1 MNSRANKIAAEH
13 HNTPEIESKE
23 QTHENT
29 PAVAKAAG
37 GSPKLSRNSNA
48 HHSMNWIFTVVFL
61 VVELVAILSAVH
73 ALFTVRTAQG
83 TIAWVIGLIAFPWL
97 GLPLYWLFGCRRFDA
112 HASAMQRK
120 ISEHEGKIQEVQ
132 TRIARYQVSPREIQ
146 PARAGDL
153 AAVAGK
159 EFLEGNQVDLLVD
172 GEAAFASILAEV
184 AGAKRSVF
192 VQFYIMREDG
202 LGLRLLEA
210 LAAKAAEGV
219 QVCFLLDSFGGG
231 AMSPAIIRKW
241 QDRGIRMARF
251 CAVSGWRDRWR
262 LNFRNHRKNVIVDGW
277 VGFIGGHNV
286 GDEYLGKNPKY
297 GAWRDTHARVE
308 GPSAIQLQM
317 VFASDWF
324 FATGEALRGCW
335 ETAGPL
341 PEGGGQ
347 RALVLASGP
356 SDEFERCTLFFHNV
370 ISMAE
375 RRLWIASPYFVPDEG
390 IMQALQ
396 LAAIRGVE
404 VRILLPMKPDQWLV
418 WLASFAILTELTHPN
433 IHIHRYTGGFLHQ
446 KVLLV
451 DDGFASVG
459 TKNFDNRSFRL
470 NFEITLAVADRRFAS
485 QVAEMLERDFARSV
499 VVGPDDYES
508 RSPAFKAGA
517 QAARLF
523 APIL

>member
-1 MNSRANKIAAEH
+1 
-13 HNTPEIESKE
+13 
-23 QTHENT
+23 
-29 PAVAKAAG
+29 
-37 GSPKLSRNSNA
+37 
-48 HHSMNWIFTVVFL
+48 MNWIVTVVFL
-61 VVELVAILSAVH
+61 VVELLAILSAAH

-83 TIAWVIGLIAFPWL
+83 TIAWVVGLIAFPWL
-97 GLPLYWLFGCRRFDA
+97 GLPLLWLFGCRRFDA
-112 HASAMQRK
+112 HAQAMQRK
-120 ISEHEGKIQEVQ
+120 LSEHRGKIQDVQ
-132 TRIARYQVSPREIQ
+132 TRIARYHVSRTEIQ

-172 GEAAFASILAEV
+172 GEATFASILSEV
-184 AGAKRSVF
+184 ARAKRSVF

-219 QVCFLLDSFGGG
+219 EVCFLLDSIGGA

-251 CAVSGWRDRWR
+251 CAFSSWRDRWR

-286 GDEYLGKNPKY
+286 GDEYLGKNPKHSP
-297 GAWRDTHARVE
+297 WRDTHARVE
-308 GPSAIQLQM
+308 GPSAVQLQM

-324 FATGEALRGCW
+324 FATGEALEGCW
-335 ETAGPL
+335 EADGPL
-341 PEGGGQ
+341 AEGDGQ

-356 SDEFERCTLFFHNV
+356 SDDFERCTLFFHNV

-375 RRLWIASPYFVPDEG
+375 QRLWIASPYFVPDEG

-396 LAAIRGVE
+396 LAAIRGVD
-404 VRILLPMKPDQWLV
+404 VRILLPMKPDQRLV

-485 QVAEMLERDFARSV
+485 QVAEMLEGDFARSV
-499 VVGPDDYES
+499 EVGRDDYES
-508 RSPAFKAGA
+508 RSLTFKVGA
-517 QAARLF
+517 QAARLL